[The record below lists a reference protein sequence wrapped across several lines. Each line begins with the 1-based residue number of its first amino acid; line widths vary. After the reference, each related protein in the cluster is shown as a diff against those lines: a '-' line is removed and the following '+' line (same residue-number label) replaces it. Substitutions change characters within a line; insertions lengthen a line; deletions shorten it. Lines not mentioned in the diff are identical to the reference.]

1 MIYYNAV
8 ETFGRAMYIE
18 NNQNIKLFLIHEI
31 NGKKNLYEGRLEV
44 WKGKITVLKKV
55 LSDAHTN

>member
-31 NGKKNLYEGRLEV
+31 NGKKNLYEGGFEV
-44 WKGKITVLKKV
+44 WKGKNHSLEEGIK
-55 LSDAHTN
+55 